1 MLSSVLGPMT
11 EGADEVEVL
20 SSEAVSRLRAD
31 LHAALKRRPAQ
42 EARLSGVLRV
52 LSRYSPRLR
61 AELVLAVE
69 TMVRRSSFQRPLYG
83 ALVRALAEQND
94 PRLGPALGRALQTES
109 AGGLASLSA
118 ASLSGD
124 PALADVLARLAV
136 SRHSQIAFAAELARV
151 ARRES
156 QGAHVASIAPKIKEA
171 HRIALCMEMFVPLLW
186 QPPLDSSVCPAL
198 AVLRDSER
206 HLGRW
211 LVLAELA
218 GRAGDSAPRREAEER
233 ATEGPSSARAAWALV
248 AWALDQSRPETA
260 VRPTLE
266 LIARLS
272 DRPSS
277 DKDTTFLFRLA
288 EAGVS
293 GARHMLENLAKGS
306 SLANEPA
313 VRAALHL
320 AREYGETR
328 FRAQLRDAAHSP
340 KREHLRGFAAA
351 ALFDLGDRDAAVGVA
366 DELGKSRQLAALAW
380 SGLVR
385 AGCAGLH
392 SGQLVTEPNY
402 RRVQL
407 GWVE

>member
-1 MLSSVLGPMT
+1 MT

-20 SSEAVSRLRAD
+20 GSEVISRLRAD

-42 EARLSGVLRV
+42 EARLAGILRV
-52 LSRYSPRLR
+52 LSRYSPSLR
-61 AELVLAVE
+61 AELVSAVE
-69 TMVRRSSFQRPLYG
+69 TMVRRASFERPLYG
-83 ALVRALAEQND
+83 ALVRALAEQRD
-94 PRLGPALGRALQTES
+94 LRLGPALSRALQTES
-109 AGGLASLSA
+109 AGGLASISA
-118 ASLSGD
+118 ASLTDD
-124 PALADVLARLAV
+124 PALCEVLARLAV

-171 HRIALCMEMFVPLLW
+171 HRITLCLEMLVPLLW
-186 QPPLDSSVCPAL
+186 QPPLDPSVCA
-198 AVLRDSER
+198 AFRVLRDSER

-218 GRAGDSAPRREAEER
+218 ARAGDRGPLREAEER
-233 ATEGPSSARAAWALV
+233 ASEGPSSARSAWALV
-248 AWALDQSRPETA
+248 AWALDQSRPEMP

-272 DRPSS
+272 DRPSA

-293 GARHMLENLAKGS
+293 SARHMLENLAKGS

-328 FRAQLRDAAHSP
+328 FREQLMDAARSP

-351 ALFDLGDRDAAVGVA
+351 ALFDLGDREAASGIA

-385 AGCAGLH
+385 AGVAGLH

>member
-1 MLSSVLGPMT
+1 MLSSGLGPMT
-11 EGADEVEVL
+11 EGAGEVEVL
-20 SSEAVSRLRAD
+20 GSEAVSRLCAD

-42 EARLSGVLRV
+42 EARLAGVLRV

-83 ALVRALAEQND
+83 ALTRALAEQRD
-94 PRLGPALGRALQTES
+94 RRLAPALVGALQTES

-118 ASLSGD
+118 ASLTDD
-124 PALADVLARLAV
+124 PALSDVLARLAA

-156 QGAHVASIAPKIKEA
+156 RGAHVASIAPKIKEA
-171 HRIALCMEMFVPLLW
+171 HRIALSTELLVPLLW
-186 QPPLDSSVCPAL
+186 QPPLDPLVCPAL

-218 GRAGDSAPRREAEER
+218 ARAGDRAPLAEAEER
-233 ATEGPSSARAAWALV
+233 AREGPVSARAAWALV
-248 AWALDQSRPETA
+248 AWALDESRRETA

-288 EAGVS
+288 EAGVA

-306 SLANEPA
+306 ALASEPA

-320 AREYGETR
+320 AREYKEPR
-328 FRAQLRDAAHSP
+328 FREQLIDAARSP

-351 ALFDLGDRDAAVGVA
+351 ALFDLGDHDAASGVA
-366 DELGKSRQLAALAW
+366 QELEKSRQLAAVAW

-385 AGCAGLH
+385 AGRAGLH

>member
-1 MLSSVLGPMT
+1 MT

-20 SSEAVSRLRAD
+20 GSEAVSRLAAD
-31 LHAALKRRPAQ
+31 LYAALKRKPAQ
-42 EARLSGVLRV
+42 EARLAGVLRV

-61 AELVLAVE
+61 GELVSAVE

-83 ALVRALAEQND
+83 ALVRALAEQGE
-94 PRLGPALGRALQTES
+94 PRLAPALSRALQTES
-109 AGGLASLSA
+109 AGGLASVSA
-118 ASLSGD
+118 ASLTFD
-124 PALADVLARLAV
+124 PTLADVLARLAV

-171 HRIALCMEMFVPLLW
+171 HRIALCSEILVPLLW
-186 QPPLDSSVCPAL
+186 QPPLDPTVCPAL

-218 GRAGDSAPRREAEER
+218 ARAGDRGPLREAEER
-233 ATEGPSSARAAWALV
+233 AAEGPPSARSAWVLV
-248 AWALDQSRPETA
+248 AWALDQSRSDMG

-306 SLANEPA
+306 MLANEPA

-328 FRAQLRDAAHSP
+328 FREQLVEAARSP

-351 ALFDLGDRDAAVGVA
+351 ALFDLGDRDAASGVA
-366 DELGKSRQLAALAW
+366 DELGQSRQLAALAW

-385 AGCAGLH
+385 AGLAGLH